1 MCRATFVRITVS
13 RYHTSHVPF
22 ALVVARNRAGR
33 VSAREFN
40 ASAFIGRDNG
50 VRGRRRPGVHLEV
63 DEGLESYGVTTE
75 DDHTFSMWSKV

>member
-1 MCRATFVRITVS
+1 M
-13 RYHTSHVPF
+13 YVPF
-22 ALVVARNRAGR
+22 ALVVARNVRAGR

-63 DEGLESYGVTTE
+63 DEGLESYGVMTK

>member
-1 MCRATFVRITVS
+1 M
-13 RYHTSHVPF
+13 YVPF
-22 ALVVARNRAGR
+22 ALVVARNVRAGR

-50 VRGRRRPGVHLEV
+50 VRARRRRSGVHLEV
-63 DEGLESYGVTTE
+63 DEGLESYGVMTK

>member
-1 MCRATFVRITVS
+1 M
-13 RYHTSHVPF
+13 YVPF

-50 VRGRRRPGVHLEV
+50 VHRRRRRPGVHLSH
-63 DEGLESYGVTTE
+63 EGLESYGVTTLVK
-75 DDHTFSMWSKV
+75 DDHTFSM

>member
-1 MCRATFVRITVS
+1 M
-13 RYHTSHVPF
+13 YVPF
-22 ALVVARNRAGR
+22 ALVVARNVRAGR

-50 VRGRRRPGVHLEV
+50 VRGRRRRPGVHLYH
-63 DEGLESYGVTTE
+63 EGLESYGVTTK